1 MAMTKNWIKRGI
13 GFFVLAVIAGAT
25 IYALMPQPVGVDVA
39 VIDRGAVE
47 VSVDEEGVARIR
59 DIFRVST
66 PIAGRVQRLPIK
78 PGDEVR
84 RGVATI
90 ALIRPSDPPFLDA
103 RTRQELSAIV
113 EAASAGVDLAESQM
127 NSAVS
132 TLELAK
138 SNHSRAERLI
148 ASGGISERAFEE
160 ASTALSMAEAELR
173 QAEASLVLRQ
183 FQLSAAEARMIEP
196 DGAAVDTDP
205 ETCCVVVTA
214 PSDGVVIS
222 VLSQSEQV
230 LPAGAPL
237 AEIGDPGNIEIVAHL
252 ISADAVKI
260 SEGVMARLDE
270 WGGGS
275 LAARVRRVSP
285 AAYTKVSALGIEEQ
299 RVDVVLDLVDPHEA
313 WSRLGH
319 EFRVMVHIPLWR
331 GEDVVRVPIG
341 ALVRSGSAWA
351 VYRIVEGAAKILP
364 VAIDHRNNQW
374 AEVTDGLTEGD
385 EVVLHPSD
393 RVTDGVGVVAY

>member
-1 MAMTKNWIKRGI
+1 MNTKWIKRGI
-13 GFFVLAVIAGAT
+13 GLAIVGVIVAAT
-25 IYALMPQPVGVDVA
+25 IYALMPQPVGVDIA
-39 VIDRGAVE
+39 VIDRGTVE

-78 PGDEVR
+78 AGDQVK

-90 ALIRPSDPPFLDA
+90 ALIRPSDPPFLDV
-103 RTRQELSAIV
+103 RTRRELKATV

-138 SNHSRAERLI
+138 SNHGRAERLI
-148 ASGGISERAFEE
+148 ATGGISQRAFEE
-160 ASTALSMAEAELR
+160 ATAALSMAEAELR
-173 QAEASLVLRQ
+173 QAEANLVLRQ
-183 FQLSAAEARMIEP
+183 YELSAAEARVIEP
-196 DGAAVDTDP
+196 DGAATDSDP
-205 ETCCVVVTA
+205 DTCCVVVTA

-237 AEIGDPGNIEIVAHL
+237 AEIGDPKNIEIVAHL
-252 ISADAVKI
+252 ISSDAVKI
-260 SEGVMARLDE
+260 AQGVMARLDD

-275 LAARVRRVSP
+275 LVARVSRVNP

-299 RVDVVLDLVDPHEA
+299 RVDVLLDLVDPHEA
-313 WSRLGH
+313 WQRLGH

-331 GEDVVRVPIG
+331 GDDVVRVPIG
-341 ALVRSGSAWA
+341 ALVRSGGDWA
-351 VYRIVEGAAKILP
+351 VYRIVDGAAQVAP
-364 VAIDHRNNQW
+364 VMIDHRNNQW
-374 AEVTDGLTEGD
+374 AEVLDGLALGD

-393 RVTDGVGVVAY
+393 RVADGVSVVAY